1 MPIWL
6 IILLIAVAAAAVA
19 LLIVY
24 FTVGKKMQK
33 RQDETQAAIDQTK
46 QTMDMLIIDKKK
58 LPLKEAGLPKIVLE
72 QAPKRVHNRKMPIVK
87 AKAGGKI
94 ISLVADKKVFD
105 TIPVKTNVKAEVSG
119 IYLVGFRP
127 TRGSKPIEPVKKE

>member
-6 IILLIAVAAAAVA
+6 IVLLIVAASVLAA
-19 LLIVY
+19 LLIIY

-46 QTMDMLIIDKKK
+46 QNMDLLIIDKKK
-58 LPLKEAGLPKIVLE
+58 LPLKDAGLPKIVLD
-72 QAPKRVHNRKMPIVK
+72 QAPKRVHKRKMPIVK

-94 ISLVADKKVFD
+94 VSLVADKKVFEA
-105 TIPVKTNVKAEVSG
+105 IPVKTNVKAEVSG
-119 IYLVGFRP
+119 IYLVGFKP
-127 TRGSKPIEPVKKE
+127 VRGGKPAETGKKK